1 MDMGKTIYHLKII
14 NQETLVIFRSM
25 IEEWFS
31 EEDDSS
37 YNDFIEALLSDDIDS
52 MNDFMNEIALQS
64 FSFFDSGKQP
74 SKKTQ
79 PERFYHGFV
88 LGLIV
93 DLANQYRITSNRES
107 GFGRYDIVLEPLHS
121 YLDAIVI
128 EFKVYNARK
137 EESLQDTVNV
147 ALTQIKE
154 KNYDADLLARG
165 IPAERIRHYGFAFEG
180 KEILIGSD

>member
-52 MNDFMNEIALQS
+52 INDFMNEIALQS

-79 PERFYHGFV
+79 PERFYH
-88 LGLIV
+88 
-93 DLANQYRITSNRES
+93 RS
-107 GFGRYDIVLEPLHS
+107 
-121 YLDAIVI
+121 
-128 EFKVYNARK
+128 
-137 EESLQDTVNV
+137 EERRV
-147 ALTQIKE
+147 
-154 KNYDADLLARG
+154 
-165 IPAERIRHYGFAFEG
+165 G
-180 KEILIGSD
+180 KEC